1 MSETNNPASSNDKK
15 PVVFAVPSSSTR
27 RGINAVHVNSAREM
41 VRLHTQGRNPPA
53 ARQSN
58 VPSLPSR
65 AVGASHAPTKKL
77 QTQCHPSSPTFR
89 FHYITMKQNVKST
102 MSTLWTNHHPLPSII
117 LSNSR
122 QTFYISEWLECIYH
136 QETYT

>member
-53 ARQSN
+53 ARQATCPLFQAEQWKLLMLQRKSYRLN
-58 VPSLPSR
+58 AIQVPQHSDSITSR
-65 AVGASHAPTKKL
+65 
-77 QTQCHPSSPTFR
+77 
-89 FHYITMKQNVKST
+89 
-102 MSTLWTNHHPLPSII
+102 
-117 LSNSR
+117 
-122 QTFYISEWLECIYH
+122 
-136 QETYT
+136 